1 MAGSYPHANQF
12 YYVHEAAIQE
22 ENKRKR
28 YLRTHRVDE
37 NGKRWKRVKR
47 IKPGQRE
54 SEMKR
59 RASSRLNEADTVSP
73 LHPISSHTPM
83 TAPSQVLVGM
93 GHGDVSET
101 GEATAASKIQ
111 KLGYA
116 PLEASS
122 ASAETSTRNEDVE
135 MGNANSASYDDV
147 YLDDDH

>member
-1 MAGSYPHANQF
+1 
-12 YYVHEAAIQE
+12 
-22 ENKRKR
+22 
-28 YLRTHRVDE
+28 
-37 NGKRWKRVKR
+37 
-47 IKPGQRE
+47 
-54 SEMKR
+54 
-59 RASSRLNEADTVSP
+59 
-73 LHPISSHTPM
+73 M